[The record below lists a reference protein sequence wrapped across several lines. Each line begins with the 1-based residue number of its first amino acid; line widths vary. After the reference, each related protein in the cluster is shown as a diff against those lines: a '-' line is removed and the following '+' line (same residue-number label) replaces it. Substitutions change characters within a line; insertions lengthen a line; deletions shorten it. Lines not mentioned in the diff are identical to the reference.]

1 LKAIKS
7 KVVTTRTLI
16 APRRAAKVGMT
27 VELRNG
33 DPFTNFR
40 KTNLFT
46 AQGQIRSHSLQP
58 HPLSQNPFEIRGRMT
73 AEQPEAAVK
82 IFRKSSTGYSAD
94 ILNKQ
99 DKKIKLL
106 STSTED
112 SEEES
117 EIESR
122 AKNVAVTS
130 DYIMNNA
137 LPLQSVRKKQSGYA
151 HEL

>member
-1 LKAIKS
+1 
-7 KVVTTRTLI
+7 
-16 APRRAAKVGMT
+16 
-27 VELRNG
+27 
-33 DPFTNFR
+33 
-40 KTNLFT
+40 
-46 AQGQIRSHSLQP
+46 
-58 HPLSQNPFEIRGRMT
+58 MT